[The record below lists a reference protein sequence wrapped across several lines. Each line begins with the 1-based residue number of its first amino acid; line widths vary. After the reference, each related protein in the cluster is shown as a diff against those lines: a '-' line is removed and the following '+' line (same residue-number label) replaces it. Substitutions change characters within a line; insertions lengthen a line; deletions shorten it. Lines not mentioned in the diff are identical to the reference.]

1 MSQPFSE
8 DFITKKTSSP
18 IILISSENIKHYL
31 SLLVTRYDLYVK
43 RCPFCGHDH
52 LIRWGYY
59 TRRGQPVAAHIRIQ
73 RVRCKNCHR
82 TTNVLPSFLLANK
95 QYAVNV
101 IGDLLNCYINHPNDW
116 HHSPDITIDLSTAYR
131 YLRIL
136 TQQANDALPQLRKTL
151 LCIHP
156 YYRLNDHIDGNPA
169 SVSERR
175 CILQRF
181 LSLAKHLLKEGVHLI
196 DDSYVDPVTLYPFIN
211 YFLANYTGKALLQR

>member
-1 MSQPFSE
+1 MIMQ
-8 DFITKKTSSP
+8 KAQR
-18 IILISSENIKHYL
+18 YL
-31 SLLVTRYDLYVK
+31 LLLVTRYDLYTK
-43 RCPFCGHDH
+43 RCPFCGYDH

-59 TRRGQPVAAHIRIQ
+59 TRRGLPISAHIRIQ

-82 TTNVLPSFLLANK
+82 TTNVLPSFLLANN
-95 QYAVNV
+95 QHAVNL
-101 IGDLLNCYINHPNDW
+101 IGDLLSCYIKQPNDW
-116 HHSPDITIDLSTAYR
+116 HHSPDITMDLSTAYR

-156 YYRLNDHIDGNPA
+156 QYRLNDHIDGNPV

-181 LSLAKHLLKEGVHLI
+181 LSLAKRLLTEGVHLI
-196 DDSYVDPVTLYPFIN
+196 DDSCVDAVTLFPFIN
-211 YFLANYTGKALLQR
+211 YFLASQTGNALLQR